1 MNKELLFN
9 TFLQNNSLKSLTS
22 LVSADTDCPV
32 IITDNAFHIVAC
44 AGEEKLEDPEL
55 RLAVSH
61 SELPLPMC
69 AVIQQ
74 GLQREDPVSFN
85 VSKHRCTAKNLSSD
99 GVQLGFMLYF
109 SLQSA
114 QLEDGALGFA
124 EKLIAKQFFAELNS
138 SGSPG
143 DTAFQILTELLDGKY
158 NDKQIFEK
166 RTAGTFLAHFSPE
179 RFVLIRRDETAL
191 DFESTPRLTEIMQK
205 RFSAS
210 HPFLYSGEVIAFIH
224 KDHDI
229 DDLGAFSKDYGLK
242 AVISPVIGCL
252 YDLKK
257 CYTLAGSVMKY
268 LTDKNSGFSIAY
280 ADDYTAL
287 VRIMAE
293 NKDFSIT
300 HEGIKRLFLYDKNEK
315 SELCLTLFTYLVCRR
330 SVIDTAGRLFT
341 HRNTV
346 LYRMRKIRDEF
357 LNDMCSPAELTDC
370 FFSLC
375 CALILL
381 GHDELFIFKSDDRRG
396 E

>member
-1 MNKELLFN
+1 MRR
-9 TFLQNNSLKSLTS
+9 
-22 LVSADTDCPV
+22 
-32 IITDNAFHIVAC
+32 
-44 AGEEKLEDPEL
+44 GEKLDDPEL

-109 SLQSA
+109 PLQSA
-114 QLEDGALGFA
+114 QLEDGTLGFA

-191 DFESTPRLTEIMQK
+191 DFESTPRLTEIMRASARAI
-205 RFSAS
+205 RFCIR
-210 HPFLYSGEVIAFIH
+210 EVIAFIH

-242 AVISPVIGCL
+242 AVISPVIGL
-252 YDLKK
+252 Y
-257 CYTLAGSVMKY
+257 V
-268 LTDKNSGFSIAY
+268 
-280 ADDYTAL
+280 
-287 VRIMAE
+287 
-293 NKDFSIT
+293 
-300 HEGIKRLFLYDKNEK
+300 
-315 SELCLTLFTYLVCRR
+315 FT
-330 SVIDTAGRLFT
+330 T
-341 HRNTV
+341 
-346 LYRMRKIRDEF
+346 
-357 LNDMCSPAELTDC
+357 
-370 FFSLC
+370 
-375 CALILL
+375 
-381 GHDELFIFKSDDRRG
+381 
-396 E
+396 